1 MKIRT
6 LFLLII
12 LVAVGVFAALNWQE
26 FMKPTSL
33 SVGVAVVQAPLGLV
47 MLGLLVFLAAL
58 FLVFVIYLQATVL
71 LDTRHHAREME
82 TNRKLA
88 EEAESSRF
96 TELRT
101 FLDGE
106 IKRLATVHAEG
117 NEAVQTRLDRL
128 DRDLRSAIEEAG
140 NTLAAY
146 IGELEDR
153 LDRAAPD
160 KAPDSIPSDG

>member
-6 LFLLII
+6 LFLLIV
-12 LVAVGVFAALNWQE
+12 LVAVGGFAALNWQE

-47 MLGLLVFLAAL
+47 MLGLLAFLAAV

-71 LDTRHHAREME
+71 LDARHHAREME

-96 TELRT
+96 IELRT

-106 IKRLATVHAEG
+106 IKRLANVHAEG

-128 DRDLRSAIEEAG
+128 DGDLRSAIEEAG

-153 LDRAAPD
+153 LDRAASGEP
-160 KAPDSIPSDG
+160 PDSVP

>member
-12 LVAVGVFAALNWQE
+12 LVGVGAFAALNWQE

-47 MLGLLVFLAAL
+47 MLGLLVFLAAV

-71 LDTRHHAREME
+71 LDARHHAREIE

-88 EEAESSRF
+88 DEAESSRF

-106 IKRLATVHAEG
+106 IKRLVAVHAEG
-117 NEAVQTRLDRL
+117 SEAVQTRLDRL
-128 DRDLRSAIEEAG
+128 DGDLRSAIEESG

-153 LDRAAPD
+153 VDRAASGQP
-160 KAPDSIPSDG
+160 PDSVPSDG

>member
-12 LVAVGVFAALNWQE
+12 LVAVGAFAALNWQE

-47 MLGLLVFLAAL
+47 MLGLLAFLACI

-71 LDTRHHAREME
+71 FDARHHAREIE

-106 IKRLATVHAEG
+106 IKRLAAVHAEG
-117 NEAVQTRLDRL
+117 NEAVRTRLDRL
-128 DRDLRSAIEEAG
+128 DRDLRSAIEESG

-153 LDRAAPD
+153 LDRAASGQP
-160 KAPDSIPSDG
+160 PDSVP